1 MYNVKHPKIVRAYV
15 VSYDQDTNIMYYE
28 IKETYDSEEELARY
42 LARFHKPVYNIW
54 GNIIPN
60 VYTNIYMD
68 FQALNGITY
77 SEFPFYSETN
87 FNRLKFSHNKYICR
101 HIFFYDSK
109 DKPYYDVRKLRKKVE
124 QLKKDEDISYWPYEY
139 KNSKKRGEKPKHHIC
154 YTYRKNMQYIQ
165 RIKAADSMDVDP
177 DYKEFVKPKD
187 KELKCSWS
195 DDFAGRRSSGW
206 KDNPGVKSRHQWERK
221 AKREFEKIKKKKS

>member
-87 FNRLKFSHNKYICR
+87 LNRLKFSHNKYICR
-101 HIFFYDSK
+101 HIFFYLINAQKTPSDENIYFK
-109 DKPYYDVRKLRKKVE
+109 YMKVG
-124 QLKKDEDISYWPYEY
+124 WGWMCYE
-139 KNSKKRGEKPKHHIC
+139 
-154 YTYRKNMQYIQ
+154 
-165 RIKAADSMDVDP
+165 
-177 DYKEFVKPKD
+177 
-187 KELKCSWS
+187 L
-195 DDFAGRRSSGW
+195 
-206 KDNPGVKSRHQWERK
+206 
-221 AKREFEKIKKKKS
+221 